1 MRDSQRATNSGPG
14 NVDEKELAKI
24 AKAWGKLPEKER
36 AAAMQK
42 AFQRMPANYQDVIES
57 YMKRMAENK

>member
-1 MRDSQRATNSGPG
+1 
-14 NVDEKELAKI
+14 L

-42 AFQRMPANYQDVIES
+42 AFRNMPAKYQDIIETYMKKNAGDKIES
-57 YMKRMAENK
+57 RADK